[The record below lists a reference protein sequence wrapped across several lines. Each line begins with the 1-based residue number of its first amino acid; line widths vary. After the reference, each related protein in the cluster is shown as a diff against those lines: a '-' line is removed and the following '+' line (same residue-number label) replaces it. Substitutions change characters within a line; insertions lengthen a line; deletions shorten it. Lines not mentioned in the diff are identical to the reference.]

1 MMKGGFC
8 CVPKEL
14 TFLNLI
20 LEDLNITELAKAL
33 ACVCVWQLHYSMEAK
48 FVIYISIN
56 FLGRLTFYLTYPAS

>member
-33 ACVCVWQLHYSMEAK
+33 ACVCVWQLHPWKQSLLSTYLL
-48 FVIYISIN
+48 I
-56 FLGRLTFYLTYPAS
+56 FLVD